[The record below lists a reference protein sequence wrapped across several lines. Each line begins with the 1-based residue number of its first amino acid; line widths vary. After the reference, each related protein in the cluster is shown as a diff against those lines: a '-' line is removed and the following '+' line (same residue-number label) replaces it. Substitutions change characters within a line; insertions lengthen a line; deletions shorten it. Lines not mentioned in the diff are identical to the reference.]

1 MFRDEQE
8 PLTLLLELSPRL
20 AKKRYR
26 QSIYEAWHHQCGYC
40 GEMATSLDHIV
51 PRFRSGSS
59 NRNNLVPACRSCNA
73 NKGSQNMKDW
83 YKQQDFFD
91 EVKLIKLVEWAEQDL
106 SEVICMSAYNQY
118 RDTIS
123 A

>member
-73 NKGSQNMKDW
+73 NKGSKNMKDW
-83 YKQQDFFD
+83 YKSIS
-91 EVKLIKLVEWAEQDL
+91 KLIEKNALRKFLGQNARLRVEKYFSIEAKIF
-106 SEVICMSAYNQY
+106 SC
-118 RDTIS
+118 
-123 A
+123 